1 MKALFTLIFLS
12 SSILWAGNPD
22 TIRACSNIRYTK
34 NHDLNVCIKS
44 GADSDAV
51 IACGNIG
58 IQDMAQ
64 VNECITSGAS
74 KEKINACSQ
83 KSSDINSFRNCI
95 RS

>member
-1 MKALFTLIFLS
+1 MKAFFTLIFLS
-12 SSILWAGNPD
+12 SSALWAGNPD

-44 GADSDAV
+44 GADADAV
-51 IACGNIG
+51 TACGKIG
-58 IQDMAQ
+58 IQDMTQ

-74 KEKINACSQ
+74 KEKIQACSQ
-83 KSSDINSFRNCI
+83 KSSDVSNFKACI